1 MCGLVGWAMSLRR
14 WSVLV
19 VWVLLSMVL
28 SLSSLVWYFLT
39 PPAQRPSGAGMPSV
53 LQLCELII
61 AAGLLLWRAEWAYD
75 WGVVWYLAKAV
86 GAAGMAIG
94 LAIGGQRDAVPVIL
108 VVGAL
113 FYAGLTLFLYR
124 SREFFD

>member
-1 MCGLVGWAMSLRR
+1 MSLRR

-19 VWVLLSMVL
+19 VWVSLSLVL
-28 SLSSLVWYFLT
+28 SLSSLVFYFLT
-39 PPAQRPSGAGMPSV
+39 PPAQRPPGAGVPSV
-53 LQLCELII
+53 LQLCEVAI
-61 AAGLLLWRAEWAYD
+61 AVGLLWRAEWAYD
-75 WGVVWYLAKAV
+75 WAVVWYLAKAV
-86 GAAGMAIG
+86 SAVGMAIG